1 MSTPNFVRTQKD
13 LSAML
18 EGNRKKQYD
27 YLNAGTIAEEAILEK
42 KPSRD
47 PYFSVLVPVYN
58 VRAYLSDCIESVLSQ
73 SFDDFELILVDDGST
88 DESGAICDSF
98 AAKDPRIRVFHKPNR
113 GLLHTRRYGI
123 EKSNGSHCVFL
134 DSDDMLLQNALRT
147 IRDTFESYHCDTVFY
162 GWERLRDG
170 KRIDC
175 FIPAKT
181 ATRITDKRSI
191 YMKCF
196 CDHDYNSLCIKSV
209 CTEVFH
215 DFDYTSFYGLQRG
228 EDLLQTVEILNNAS
242 DFVLIPHILYN
253 YRQNDESITRK
264 KPYDSN
270 TRLRDYVTRFM
281 QESGELTEQ
290 DLDQYYSHCA
300 KGIVN
305 NVIRASLSEKD
316 EDELLSAFRRLGS
329 SYTYE
334 QISKRK
340 RGNLSLGWRRVFF
353 DLFRSGRYGLL
364 RFLSWFYGLAA
375 RR

>member
-1 MSTPNFVRTQKD
+1 M
-13 LSAML
+13 
-18 EGNRKKQYD
+18 
-27 YLNAGTIAEEAILEK
+27 EK
-42 KPSRD
+42 KPSGD

-73 SFDDFELILVDDGST
+73 SFGDFELILVDDGST

-98 AAKDPRIRVFHKPNR
+98 AARDPRIRVFHKPNR

-147 IRDTFESYHCDTVFY
+147 IRDTFESYHCDAVFY

-181 ATRITDKRSI
+181 VTRITDKRSI

-209 CTEVFH
+209 RTEVFH

-316 EDELLSAFRRLGS
+316 ADELLSAFRRLGS

-334 QISKRK
+334 QICKRK

-364 RFLSWFYGLAA
+364 QFLSWFYGLAA